1 MRFFTTAFAAA
12 IVWVLMSVPAGA
24 QPSYELLFKSA
35 QVTLN
40 ENVIKINAWAGWA
53 NLSLAIV
60 IMIGVMGIVI
70 AGLQATSLKWK
81 GVATAVVGGLVS
93 GATAFNAATIPADY
107 KTLNELVATG
117 TGLIDA
123 TKDWL
128 ETGRQAATD
137 PDRQF
142 ALDEIQKRLTVL
154 AGLTLRGGTQ
164 EPRKASHFRLD
175 GMMTVLHAAE
185 RAPQCACKRP
195 VPQRMYGDVFGC
207 GTASGPSL
215 SAAHDRAVFEAAK
228 DIATQLQNNLKGQR
242 GKWTDQQLVDY
253 IKQVATEFD
262 SCPSAT
268 SKTSLTVLLRL
279 PQTLGHADAITAFA
293 SRSSGP
299 AKLTV
304 SKIEVNQDGSA
315 GDSGWAFDVLVDGKL
330 VTRIPARDYSDRPA
344 TRNVAMSLQVPVD
357 LPKGSYWLVEIKG
370 QRTKSADTVVGAAAV
385 VAGKPTQVAVA
396 NPVPEDGSFVFTVAF
411 DKK

>member
-1 MRFFTTAFAAA
+1 MRFITTAVAAA

-24 QPSYELLFKSA
+24 QPSYDLLFKSA

-40 ENVIKINAWAGWA
+40 ENVVKINAWAGWA
-53 NLSLAIV
+53 SLSLAIV
-60 IMIGVMGIVI
+60 ITIGVMGIVI
-70 AGLQATSLKWK
+70 AGLQATNLKWK

-117 TGLIDA
+117 TGLIESA
-123 TKDWL
+123 QAWL
-128 ETGRQAATD
+128 ENGRQAATD

-142 ALDEIQKRLTVL
+142 ALDEIQKRLTAL
-154 AGLTLRGGTQ
+154 AGLTLRAGAQ
-164 EPRKASHFRLD
+164 EPRKAHLFRLD
-175 GMMTVLHAAE
+175 GMMPVLHAAE
-185 RAPQCACKRP
+185 RAPQCGCARA

-242 GKWTDQQLVDY
+242 AKWTDQQLVDY

-262 SCPSAT
+262 SCPSGS
-268 SKTSLTVLLRL
+268 SKTTLTVLLRL
-279 PQTLGHADAITAFA
+279 PKTLGHEQAITAFA

-299 AKLTV
+299 AKLRL
-304 SKIEVNQDGSA
+304 SKIEVNQDGSV
-315 GDSGWAFDVLVDGKL
+315 GDSGWAFDILVDGKL
-330 VTRIPARDYSDRPA
+330 VTRLPARDYSDRPA
-344 TRNVAMSLQVPVD
+344 TRNVAMALEVPVD
-357 LPKGSYWLVEIKG
+357 LPKGSYWLIEIKG
-370 QRTKSADTVVGAAAV
+370 QRTKSDETVMGAAAV

-396 NPVPEDGSFVFTVAF
+396 NPVAEDGSFVFTVAF